1 MKEKLTFFSIKLK
14 LSAKTVGWVLSRWR
28 YALLAIVTAFLFFEL
43 IYWMFNLGVLFTILG
58 SGGVSI
64 TEKINVLLSPL
75 GSVATSSGVYVASLM
90 VILSLLQGI
99 NIAVLA
105 FTMRYQQKTDPSLL
119 GGSTFVGLLALIG
132 LGCPACG
139 TSLITPVVA
148 LFVSTS
154 AVAVSEKIMLV
165 VLPLAITIGLYGIY
179 VLGLRASAAR
189 ANLNMNSALSKKER
203 EEN

>member
-1 MKEKLTFFSIKLK
+1 MKEKLSFFGIKLK

-28 YALLAIVTAFLFFEL
+28 YALLALVTAFLFFEL
-43 IYWMFNLGVLFTILG
+43 IYWMFSLEVLFTIL
-58 SGGVSI
+58 SSSGVSI
-64 TEKINVLLSPL
+64 VEKINVLLSPL
-75 GSVATSSGVYVASLM
+75 GSIAARASSGTYVASLM
-90 VILSLLQGI
+90 VILSLLQGV

-105 FTMRYQQKTDPSLL
+105 FTMRHQQKTDPSLL

-154 AVAVSEKIMLV
+154 AVAISEKIMLV
-165 VLPLAITIGLYGIY
+165 VLPLAIIVGLYGIY
-179 VLGLRASAAR
+179 VLGLRASSAKAS
-189 ANLNMNSALSKKER
+189 LNMNSALGKKR
-203 EEN
+203 A

>member
-1 MKEKLTFFSIKLK
+1 MKEKLSFFGIKLK

-28 YALLAIVTAFLFFEL
+28 YALLALVTAFLFFEL
-43 IYWMFNLGVLFTILG
+43 IYWMFNLEVLFTILG
-58 SGGVSI
+58 SSGVSI
-64 TEKINVLLSPL
+64 VEKINVLLSPL
-75 GSVATSSGVYVASLM
+75 GSIAASSGTYVASLM
-90 VILSLLQGI
+90 VILSLLQGV

-105 FTMRYQQKTDPSLL
+105 FTMRHQQKTDPSLL

-154 AVAVSEKIMLV
+154 AVAISEKIMLV
-165 VLPLAITIGLYGIY
+165 VLPLAIIVGLYGIY
-179 VLGLRASAAR
+179 VLGLRASSAKAS
-189 ANLNMNSALSKKER
+189 LNMNSALGKKR
-203 EEN
+203 A

>member
-1 MKEKLTFFSIKLK
+1 MKEKLTFFGIKLK

-28 YALLAIVTAFLFFEL
+28 YTLLALAVAFLFFEL
-43 IYWMFNLGVLFTILG
+43 IYWMFNLEVLFTILG
-58 SGGVSI
+58 SSGVSI
-64 TEKINVLLSPL
+64 TEKIDVLLSPL
-75 GSVATSSGVYVASLM
+75 GSVAASSGVYVASLM

-105 FTMRYQQKTDPSLL
+105 FTMRHQQKTDPSLL
-119 GGSTFVGLLALIG
+119 GGSTFIGLLALIG

-189 ANLNMNSALSKKER
+189 ANLKTSNALDK
-203 EEN
+203 